1 MHTPASVH
9 FGTAEQIR
17 TQRQTTLN
25 QAYAEHPERFFT
37 RRPRP
42 PKLPELPGSTRPPH
56 SSNQPR
62 NATCAIGL

>member
-17 TQRQTTLN
+17 PQRQVTLDA
-25 QAYAEHPERFFT
+25 AYAAHPDRFA

-42 PKLPELPGSTRPPH
+42 PKLPEVAWI
-56 SSNQPR
+56 NQPVQQ
-62 NATCAIGL
+62 AQPVSV